1 MDHLNLFREQFPEV
15 KGIGVI
21 GAGIMGHGIAHV
33 AAAAGYTV
41 TLFDLEPAFLDRAL
55 GHIRKNLEGGVE
67 KGKITHADLQG
78 TLSRIATSTS
88 LKETVDQKEL
98 VIEAIPEKLPLK
110 IELFGRLSTIVKD
123 DTILASN
130 TSSLSIGAIAAAAAR
145 PERIVGMHFFNPPHI
160 LKLLELVSSGRTSPD
175 ALASV
180 KKVAEKMQREIVV
193 VKDSPGFATSRLGV
207 LLGLEAMRMVEEGV
221 ASAEDIDKA
230 MVHGYKHPMGP
241 LRLSDLIGL
250 DTRLEIAEY
259 LHREL
264 KSDAF
269 KPPLILR
276 EKVRIKHLGQKTG
289 EGFYHW
295 EK

>member
-1 MDHLNLFREQFPEV
+1 MDHLNLFREHFPEV
-15 KGIGVI
+15 KAVGVI
-21 GAGIMGHGIAHV
+21 GSGIMGHGIAHV

-41 TLFDLEPAFLDRAL
+41 TLFDLEAALLDRAL
-55 GHIRKNLEGGVE
+55 AQIRKNLEVGVE
-67 KGKITHADLQG
+67 KGKVSNADMQA
-78 TLSRIATSTS
+78 TLSRISTSTS

-110 IELFGRLSTIVKD
+110 IELFGKLSGIVND

-130 TSSLSIGAIAAAAAR
+130 TSSLSIGAIASASSR

-276 EKVRIKHLGQKTG
+276 EKVRIKHLGQKSG
-289 EGFYHW
+289 QGFYEW
-295 EK
+295 NK